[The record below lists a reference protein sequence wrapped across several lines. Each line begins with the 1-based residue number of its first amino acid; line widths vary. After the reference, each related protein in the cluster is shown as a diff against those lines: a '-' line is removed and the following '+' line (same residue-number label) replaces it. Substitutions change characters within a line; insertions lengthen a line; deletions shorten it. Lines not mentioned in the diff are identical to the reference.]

1 MNKTFGMILVFL
13 LAVTGIFAMN
23 KYSEAMEY
31 KEKYQKTTDKN
42 KKLDKEKQE
51 LYRILASKENNTEE
65 KVKKDTTDFLKAFFE
80 YDTSKGERAW
90 TKIKPYTT
98 ENGLK
103 MLIPSGTDINATV
116 EKTDPDKTLVSGID
130 KQLLYFT
137 SVDEKNANIFARVWQ
152 KMTVNNVS
160 SVSQMLLE
168 IKLVYNEEQ
177 KKWIV
182 DDLKIQ
188 QPLKPEGHIS

>member
-90 TKIKPYTT
+90 TKVKPYTT

-177 KKWIV
+177 KRWIV
-182 DDLKIQ
+182 NDLKIQ

>member
-1 MNKTFGMILVFL
+1 MNKTLGMIVVFL

-31 KEKYQKTTDKN
+31 KEKYQKMTDKN
-42 KKLDKEKQE
+42 KKLNKEKQD
-51 LYRILASKENNTEE
+51 LYRLLVSKENNTEE
-65 KVKKDTTDFLKAFFE
+65 KVKKDTTEFLKAFFE

-116 EKTDPDKTLVSGID
+116 EKTDPDKTVVSGID

-137 SVDEKNANIFARVWQ
+137 PVDEKNANIFARVWQ